1 LSDEAL
7 AWLRGQPWPGNIR
20 ELQNTI
26 ERAVLLC
33 TGDVIGLEQLPTSMV
48 GVAATPGVS
57 AGGAAGGGAPGSG
70 VAAVPAG
77 DEARE
82 RQRIID
88 ALEQCAGN
96 QTRAA
101 KMLGIS
107 RNTLLARLD
116 QYGLARPRKR

>member
-1 LSDEAL
+1 M
-7 AWLRGQPWPGNIR
+7 
-20 ELQNTI
+20 
-26 ERAVLLC
+26 LLC
-33 TGDVIGLEQLPTSMV
+33 TGDVIGLEQLPTQ
-48 GVAATPGVS
+48 
-57 AGGAAGGGAPGSG
+57 GSG
-70 VAAVPAG
+70 VPTG
-77 DEARE
+77 GSGGYPQLTRDDDPE

-88 ALEQCAGN
+88 ALEECAGN